1 MQFEKQIHTKLFYIY
16 DIELHLLKEILTL
29 VGDMT
34 SCQVKSIVDF
44 PLSKISF
51 EIRDIRKL
59 GWTSNK
65 EL

>member
-1 MQFEKQIHTKLFYIY
+1 MKTKYKRYFLFLIY

-34 SCQVKSIVDF
+34 SCQVKSILDF
-44 PLSKISF
+44 PLSKKSF
-51 EIRDIRKL
+51 AIRDIRRL
-59 GWTSNK
+59 GWKSNK

>member
-1 MQFEKQIHTKLFYIY
+1 MQFENQIQMILFIY

-34 SCQVKSIVDF
+34 SCQVKSILDF
-44 PLSKISF
+44 PLSKIPF